1 MTGVVKR
8 GERDSM
14 ARATEFGI
22 QTGPQ
27 DVEYT
32 ELLAVWQAAE
42 REGFDHAWT
51 FDHFIPIFSDPTGP
65 CMEGWTTLTALM
77 SQVPRLRGGTLVTG
91 NSYRHPAV
99 LANIA
104 ATLDVISGGRVEM
117 GIGAGWWEMEYEA
130 YGIDYPHVSERIY
143 AMEEALQVMRALWT
157 EERANF
163 SGKFYT
169 IRDALCEPKPVQ
181 KPHIPIWVGGSGPQL
196 TLRAVARHADG
207 WNTFL
212 GPREGYT
219 QLLGALERHCETA
232 GRDPASIR
240 KSLAAPLVIDT
251 DPAKLEMKLAEV
263 AEQRGTTPEEVRK
276 RALVGT
282 PDDLAAQIASLGE
295 LGVDHI
301 ILSLRAPYNHDELM
315 LFARE
320 VIPAVRKAGI

>member
-232 GRDPASIR
+232 PGAIR
-240 KSLAAPLVIDT
+240 RRSGS
-251 DPAKLEMKLAEV
+251 
-263 AEQRGTTPEEVRK
+263 RWR
-276 RALVGT
+276 R
-282 PDDLAAQIASLGE
+282 
-295 LGVDHI
+295 
-301 ILSLRAPYNHDELM
+301 RW
-315 LFARE
+315 
-320 VIPAVRKAGI
+320 